1 MNQDRCGS
9 TSREAA
15 TWNVAAFRYD
25 SCHPA
30 DSFSDLIH
38 RARFS
43 KEDRR
48 LMEDWLAATE
58 RRGVA
63 DVHVG

>member
-1 MNQDRCGS
+1 VNRDKSSSGV
-9 TSREAA
+9 REAA
-15 TWNVAAFRYD
+15 TWSVAASRYD
-25 SCHPA
+25 GCHPA

-48 LMEDWLAATE
+48 LMEDWLAATQRLVE
-58 RRGVA
+58 A
-63 DVHVG
+63 AAHVG

>member
-1 MNQDRCGS
+1 MNREKHS
-9 TSREAA
+9 PTIREAA
-15 TWNVAAFRYD
+15 DWSAAASRYD

-30 DSFSDLIH
+30 DSFSDLIR

-48 LMEDWLAATE
+48 LMEDWLAATKPVME
-58 RRGVA
+58 TDARDG
-63 DVHVG
+63 